1 MIDFFFLQVIDN
13 LRVCNRQPIA
23 VNLFE
28 LDVFCNIDSGIDVI
42 LIKDVLIFRMSN
54 YFTCGRW

>member
-28 LDVFCNIDSGIDVI
+28 IAVFCNIDSGIDI
-42 LIKDVLIFRMSN
+42 TLIKIDL
-54 YFTCGRW
+54 C